1 MRNINLTI
9 ITLLASVQFAFS
21 QQLKI
26 PADHVNGSHF
36 TKTIEYN
43 TSSGLRLIDGNGN
56 ESPSYNT
63 FGKSRLEKMFFGNV
77 NAPVEYIFSP
87 SYEVGEPAA
96 AIRIVKD
103 SSSNAPWMLE
113 VKYITNWWEVLRN
126 LEKKYPLRGLTI
138 EEISTISHAEQ
149 EQIAASNREMTRKS
163 SEERYELYE
172 VKTLTFPLY
181 HIGDRLCEKMTALV
195 VSFRAEGGQAI
206 IGDGYTATFR
216 CVIGDEVWTL
226 SIHEPQRRALQMSN
240 LCRQIIEDAMEGS
253 EFDEWKYVRML
264 EPIEF

>member
-1 MRNINLTI
+1 MRHINLTI
-9 ITLLASVQFAFS
+9 ITLLTSVQFVFS
-21 QQLKI
+21 QETKL
-26 PADHVNGSHF
+26 PADHVNGSYF

-43 TSSGLRLIDGNGN
+43 TSSGVMLIDENGN
-56 ESPSYNT
+56 KSPSYNT
-63 FGKSRLEKMFFGNV
+63 FRKSRLDKLFFGNV

-103 SSSNAPWMLE
+103 SSSNAPWVLE
-113 VKYITNWWEVLRN
+113 ARYITNWWEVIRR

-138 EEISTISHAEQ
+138 EEMGTISHAEQ
-149 EQIAASNREMTRKS
+149 EQIAAGNREMTRKN

-172 VKTLTFPLY
+172 VETLIFPLH
-181 HIGDRLCEKMTALV
+181 HIGDRLREKMTALV
-195 VSFRAEGGQAI
+195 VCFRAEGGQAMI
-206 IGDGYTATFR
+206 NDGYTATFR

-240 LCRQIIEDAMEGS
+240 LCRQIIEDARAGK
-253 EFDEWKYVRML
+253 FDEWKYVRML